1 MAMTEGF
8 FFQNVIITLL
18 IVITLFILILAFL
31 YMIYGRGEATA
42 TAGGAESKTPA
53 KSKGT

>member
-18 IVITLFILILAFL
+18 IVLTLFVLILAFL
-31 YMIYGRGEATA
+31 YMVYGRRETTA
-42 TAGGAESKTPA
+42 TTGGSEPKTP
-53 KSKGT
+53 KPKGT

>member
-18 IVITLFILILAFL
+18 IVLTLFVLILTFL
-31 YMIYGRGEATA
+31 YMIYGRRETTTTGST
-42 TAGGAESKTPA
+42 ESKTP
-53 KSKGT
+53 KTKGT